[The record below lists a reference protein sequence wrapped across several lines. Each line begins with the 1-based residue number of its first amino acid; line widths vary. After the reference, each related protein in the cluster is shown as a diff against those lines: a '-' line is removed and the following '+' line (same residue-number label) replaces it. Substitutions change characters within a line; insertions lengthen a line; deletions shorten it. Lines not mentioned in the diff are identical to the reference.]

1 MIFAKRNTGRTS
13 RMLESARL
21 VAQEGRGVYVIAAH
35 QRHADE
41 LRHMLG
47 SDAGRIKVE
56 TAHGIGHRL
65 DWTTMTLRGHLRDC
79 VVLVDHY
86 TIESLFGAILSE
98 WVRYEQDSTDTKDRK
113 P

>member
-1 MIFAKRNTGRTS
+1 MIGNKRQTGRTS
-13 RMLESARL
+13 RMLESARR

-35 QRHADE
+35 QRHAHE

-47 SDAGRIKVE
+47 SDADRIKVE
-56 TAHGIGHRL
+56 TAHGIGQSL
-65 DWTTMTLRGHLRDC
+65 DWHTLTLRGAHRNC

-86 TIESLFGAILSE
+86 TIEFLFEAFNASWSGREAE
-98 WVRYEQDSTDTKDRK
+98 AK